1 MKPYEVTYDLR
12 KPGQNYDGLIERL
25 QQLKAVRVEQS
36 TWLMRSTS
44 LALDIANDLMRFM
57 DKNDRLLVAE
67 IVPSNT
73 AWYNLLVTSD
83 QINQKLA
90 S

>member
-44 LALDIANDLMRFM
+44 LALDIGNDLMRFM